1 MSDKPSIVLLSIHPS
16 DCQSIVSKRK
26 NEKIQLKRLGC
37 ASEWHLCELEEEER
51 KVFWKSNFPEKKL
64 IELNWF
70 MSLVAKEEPKLKQQK
85 IYKQTNKTM
94 NNDNDGR
101 KEKTFKWT

>member
-1 MSDKPSIVLLSIHPS
+1 M
-16 DCQSIVSKRK
+16 
-26 NEKIQLKRLGC
+26 QLREGK
-37 ASEWHLCELEEEER
+37 
-51 KVFWKSNFPEKKL
+51 KSFLEKKFSGKKIL

-70 MSLVAKEEPKLKQQK
+70 MSLVAKEEVKQKRKQQK